1 MACSCKKS
9 HCLKKYC
16 CCYSNGKEC
25 GPQCV
30 CEECHNQY
38 EEDEDKEEKDYER
51 QRYGRHDDQEED
63 IDQYFEEKDYDEEEM
78 PVSMEFEHPD
88 MKLSFQN

>member
-16 CCYSNGKEC
+16 CCYSSGKEC

-63 IDQYFEEKDYDEEEM
+63 IDQYFEEKDYD
-78 PVSMEFEHPD
+78 
-88 MKLSFQN
+88 